1 MTPGHQLNVLVV
13 GGGGR
18 EHALAWAATRSP
30 HVASVSCAPGNAGT
44 AGIAT
49 NLPLAATDA
58 SGIVG
63 ACGDRAVDLVI
74 LGPDGAVAAGVGDA
88 LTAAGVSC
96 FGPSAAAGRLESSK
110 AFAKEL
116 MGRIGVPTAPYSVC
130 TDWQQAETAIGAGP
144 GPLVVKADGLA
155 LGKGAFV
162 CSDREEALSVARRL
176 LVDGELGAAGR
187 TVVIEDKLD
196 GDEISF
202 FAICDGARAVML
214 PPACDY
220 KGALEGGLGGN
231 TGGMGA
237 YCPPRHPDWRGLN
250 ELVRRRVVGPV
261 LDEMRRIGA
270 PFVGCL
276 YVGAMVRAAEVS
288 VLEFNARFGDPEAE
302 VILPVV
308 PDPLPLL
315 WAAAQGRLE
324 PGIVDP
330 IGASVGVVAVRE
342 PYPQPVRPGGPI
354 EGLEV
359 PADGCLLFQMGT
371 RSGADGCAEVA
382 GGRVVIAVGTGPG
395 IAAARERAYRGIA
408 GVRFQGIRYRSDIA
422 TG

>member
-1 MTPGHQLNVLVV
+1 MTPGHPLNVLVV

-18 EHALAWAATRSP
+18 EHALAWSASRSP
-30 HVASVSCAPGNAGT
+30 QVARVSCAPGNPGT
-44 AGIAT
+44 ASVAT

-63 ACGDRAVDLVI
+63 ACGDLDVDLVI

-88 LTAAGVSC
+88 LTAAGISC

-110 AFAKEL
+110 AFAKLL

-130 TDWQQAETAIGAGP
+130 ANWEQAEAAIGAGS

-162 CSDREEALSVARRL
+162 CSDREEARSIARRL

-202 FAICDGARAVML
+202 FAVCDGARAVML

-220 KGALEGGLGGN
+220 KAAQDGGRGGN

-237 YCPPRHPDWRGLN
+237 YCPPQHPDWRGLN
-250 ELVRRRVVGPV
+250 QLVLRRVVAPV
-261 LDEMRRIGA
+261 LDEMRRLET

-276 YVGAMVRAAEVS
+276 YVGAMVRGAEVF

-315 WAAAQGRLE
+315 WAAAQGRVE

-330 IGASVGVVAVRE
+330 IQASVGVVAVRE

-354 EGLEV
+354 AGLEAPV
-359 PADGCLLFQMGT
+359 DGCLLFHMGT
-371 RSGADGCAEVA
+371 RPGADGCAEVA
-382 GGRVVIAVGTGPG
+382 GGRVVIAVGTGPE
-395 IAAARERAYRGIA
+395 IAAARDLAYRGIE
-408 GVRFQGIRYRSDIA
+408 GVHFEGIRYRSDIA
-422 TG
+422 SG

>member
-1 MTPGHQLNVLVV
+1 MIPGPQLKVLVI

-18 EHALAWAATRSP
+18 EHALAWAAARSP
-30 HVASVSCAPGNAGT
+30 LVAKVFCAPGNTGT
-44 AGIAT
+44 RAISTNLALSATDAAGIARAGRE
-49 NLPLAATDA
+49 LHIDLA
-58 SGIVG
+58 
-63 ACGDRAVDLVI
+63 I

-88 LTAAGVSC
+88 LTETGIPC
-96 FGPSAAAGRLESSK
+96 FGPSVAAGRLETSK

-116 MGRIGVPTAPYSVC
+116 MGRIGVPTTPYAVC
-130 TDWQQAETAIGAGP
+130 TEWEQAERAIDARP
-144 GPLVVKADGLA
+144 GPVVVKADGLA

-162 CSDREEALSVARRL
+162 CSSPDEARSVARRL

-187 TVVIEDKLD
+187 TVVIEDRLE
-196 GDEISF
+196 GEEISF
-202 FAICDGARAVML
+202 FALCDGATAVML